1 LKWTQTYSF
10 ERKTTGNHS
19 QAGFRRLMLYP
30 AFAIELDNIG
40 VVQEAVKDSVG

>member
-1 LKWTQTYSF
+1 
-10 ERKTTGNHS
+10 
-19 QAGFRRLMLYP
+19 MLYP